1 MATGIADL
9 RGLIRDVSDF
19 PKPGIVFKDI
29 TPLLGSP
36 PGLAL
41 AVEMM
46 VQPFRGTRV
55 DAVVGAES
63 RGFIFGTALA
73 SALSVGFVPV
83 RKPGKLP
90 AATRRCEYALEYGT
104 DALEIHADGVRA
116 GQRVILVDDVLAT
129 GGTLVACRQLVTDCG
144 ATITGIA
151 VLIEL
156 VGLGGRARLEGIS
169 VHSVLTY

>member
-1 MATGIADL
+1 MANGIADL
-9 RGLIRDVSDF
+9 RALIRDVPNF
-19 PKPGIVFKDI
+19 PKPGIMFKDI
-29 TPLLGSP
+29 TPLLADP
-36 PGLAL
+36 AGLAL

-90 AATRRCEYALEYGT
+90 WQTRRAEYALEYGT
-104 DALEIHADGVRA
+104 DALEIHADGVKP
-116 GQRVILVDDVLAT
+116 GQHVVLADDVLAT
-129 GGTLVACRQLVTDCG
+129 GGTLVACRKLVTDLG
-144 ATITGIA
+144 ARVTGIA

-156 VGLGGRARLEGIS
+156 LGLGGRAKLDGVP